1 MRPEKNL
8 IIEEIKTRVDRAPYV
23 LLTDYTGMH
32 VEQFND
38 LRNRLS
44 GANAE
49 FRVVKNNLLRRA
61 LQGSNLPD
69 LESYLHGQSAVVL
82 GDTDVSA
89 AAKVLKKFTAEFQ
102 KPKLKVGILD
112 KAVVNVEQ
120 ILALADLP
128 KEGEI
133 SYVRQMAPLGL
144 GHAVWCARDIIG
156 DEPFAVLLP
165 DVIVDGPTSCTAQ
178 KSSTSAE

>member
-8 IIEEIKTRVDRAPYV
+8 IINEIKTRVDRAPYV

-32 VEQFND
+32 VEQFNE

-61 LQGSNLPD
+61 LQGSDLPD
-69 LESYLHGQSAVVL
+69 LETFLHGQSAVVL

-89 AAKVLKKFTAEFQ
+89 AAKVLKNFTSEFK
-102 KPKLKVGILD
+102 KPTLKIGILD
-112 KAVVNVEQ
+112 KAVVNVDQ
-120 ILALADLP
+120 IMALADLP
-128 KEGEI
+128 SKDVLQAKLLGLLIAPASQLVRLLNTPASQIAQVLKAHSDKGEKTEGEKI
-133 SYVRQMAPLGL
+133 A
-144 GHAVWCARDIIG
+144 A
-156 DEPFAVLLP
+156 
-165 DVIVDGPTSCTAQ
+165 
-178 KSSTSAE
+178 